1 MAKAEATST
10 GDPQPVEPDRM
21 LFHASRARRPER
33 RRFAVSIP
41 GARAGRRISRTG
53 CRRGRSRPSLHGHR
67 RAGSAVEPA
76 AGAGLP
82 DLGHANCP
90 RFVRGLSLI
99 EAPPTPARR
108 EPMSPAV
115 IGAALVLAASLA
127 ASFGFLA
134 VRGGITVPLGSGSP
148 PPVAVVTGPSA
159 APIASPA
166 VAPTPPASS
175 FADPS
180 PRRRSPS
187 PPPTA
192 TPAPTPSPT
201 PRPTPTPAPSSDRYA
216 LLTAVPVAVG
226 LLDLRD
232 PIRRQPPSIAN
243 WFGVSYNRMIAMN
256 PNLRTPIHAG
266 DRLRIPTP
274 TR

>member
-21 LFHASRARRPER
+21 MFHASRARHPND
-33 RRFAVSIP
+33 V
-41 GARAGRRISRTG
+41 GSRCPFLALELADG
-53 CRRGRSRPSLHGHR
+53 SLG
-67 RAGSAVEPA
+67 PA
-76 AGAGLP
+76 AGEVDPAHRCTAIGEPVPQSSQQQELVC
-82 DLGHANCP
+82 LTLTHANCP

-148 PPVAVVTGPSA
+148 PPVAVVTGSSA

-175 FADPS
+175 FASLAPT
-180 PRRRSPS
+180 PSPS

-216 LLTAVPVAVG
+216 LLTECPSQSDCWIYV
-226 LLDLRD
+226 
-232 PIRRQPPSIAN
+232 IRSGDNLQSIAN